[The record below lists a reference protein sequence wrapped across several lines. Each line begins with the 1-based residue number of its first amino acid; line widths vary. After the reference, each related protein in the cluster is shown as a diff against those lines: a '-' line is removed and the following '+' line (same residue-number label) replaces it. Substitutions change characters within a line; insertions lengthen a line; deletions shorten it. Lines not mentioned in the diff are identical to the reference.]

1 MGYKAAVQVLKQAD
15 VLKAKLCK
23 NCDLLTDSEI
33 WVNQQQLQ
41 TIYHQ
46 VLVLD
51 LEYALDKKV
60 EQDLWTLGFKNQIS
74 TLQELA
80 KDKKNPKRQDFQALL
95 SWCLEAASGFYLTL
109 LQELCTT
116 FDLDLPFRRTGTV
129 YGQFKTSYNNCDQV
143 TTPQSSSCLYICQYC
158 LVHLGDIARY
168 RNQRQQAENFY
179 KQAILVSPTSG
190 QPYNQLALLEA
201 SQGNK
206 LSTVF
211 HYIRAMA
218 VKNPFPASSTN
229 LSTTLTSAM
238 DKDDPITEV
247 QTKMSVNKLIR
258 LFLHIHGLLRTT
270 TDLDQ
275 AEIGVKSINATLTAF
290 VATQSFTSEKLSK
303 MIVINMYAL
312 WNITGTDMKIDELT
326 KDEKKASQLILDLIA
341 GSLSAFLLP
350 IYTLKNDE
358 TLLDY
363 HGLPAIKLIC
373 FWIEQSPEILCDSVF
388 TNRLQIWPSFCKLL
402 NNIQEHL
409 TEFKCESYKTIP
421 LAEDKEL
428 QGFLPLSE
436 SFKSLNF
443 KLDMQTDTPS
453 EKHIRAKRLVDFGVW
468 LTSYKVNNTNLII
481 SNTDS
486 NGTITFE
493 PGCIQPDPTDQL
505 LEMMKSVNVTEV
517 IEPKKPKA
525 VGEKRTGILKPQ
537 GSLERSREE
546 REQIQGAETL
556 DLSMNGGVSKTDPSK
571 MKRMKQNVALQ
582 SIFKKIEENKQ
593 VKFSEETTDKEVEK
607 VKIRQQVQHIQVQ
620 QQQAQQIQQQVQ
632 QERQQPPPPLKP
644 PITAAPIL
652 PQQQYRTQTFN
663 QNHPGLSTNLHQDF
677 FSPSVQP
684 LPKIPEMPQTQNLY
698 YQNSDLKNTLSSNTL
713 SKIPQTIQY
722 NVPARTPQSVS
733 MRMVPNI
740 PTQSTNQFNTM
751 QFRPGPWTNTDERSH
766 PPSSWWSNPPP
777 QIPHPQKDNFQQ
789 SSQQSQQQ
797 AQLNQASQRDSFLS
811 IPFATNLSF
820 GQSRA
825 PPMNVDYNQQ
835 SQNTGVFNMWGNTP
849 RTPQMGS
856 FGSVNQSMSMRQAM
870 LNEAKHMG
878 PIGTGGGSLNNSIPK
893 HPDNI
898 QHVSTPGYSLFDT
911 SWSPSLPIRQPD
923 NTPQRTITNSHHSLF
938 SGPSHSSLKQLLEQ
952 QNQYQ
957 KTD

>member
-23 NCDLLTDSEI
+23 SCDLLTDTEI

-60 EQDLWTLGFKNQIS
+60 EQELWTLGFKNQIS

-116 FDLDLPFRRTGTV
+116 FDLDLPFRRSGAI
-129 YGQFKTSYNNCDQV
+129 YGQFKSTYNNCEQV

-211 HYIRAMA
+211 HYIRAIA
-218 VKNPFPASSTN
+218 VKNPFPVSSTN

-238 DKDDPITEV
+238 DKDDPIIEI
-247 QTKMSVNKLIR
+247 QTKMSVSKLVR

-275 AEIGVKSINATLTAF
+275 AEIGVKSINATLTAL
-290 VATQSFTSEKLSK
+290 VATQSFTSDKLIK
-303 MIVINMYAL
+303 MVVINMYAL
-312 WNITGTDMKIDELT
+312 WNITGNDIMKVEEVT
-326 KDEKKASQLILDLIA
+326 KDERKACQLILDLIA

-358 TLLDY
+358 TLLEY
-363 HGLPAIKLIC
+363 YALPAIKLIC
-373 FWIEQSPEILCDSVF
+373 FWVEKSPEILNDAVF

-409 TEFKCESYKTIP
+409 KEFKCQAYETIP

-428 QGFLPLSE
+428 QGFLPLAE
-436 SFKSLNF
+436 PFKSLNF
-443 KLDMQTDTPS
+443 KSDAIQTESPS
-453 EKHIRAKRLVDFGVW
+453 EKHIRAKRLIDFGIW
-468 LTSYKVNNTNLII
+468 LTSYKVNNSNLII
-481 SNTDS
+481 SKNDL
-486 NGTITFE
+486 NGVLVFE

-505 LEMMKSVNVTEV
+505 LELMKSVNVTEI
-517 IEPKKPKA
+517 IEPKKQK
-525 VGEKRTGILKPQ
+525 EEDRYLKTTRITRTIKG
-537 GSLERSREE
+537 RT
-546 REQIQGAETL
+546 EQIQNVETL
-556 DLSMNGGVSKTDPSK
+556 DLSTNGVVSKTDPTK
-571 MKRMKQNVALQ
+571 MKRVKQNVALQ

-593 VKFSEETTDKEVEK
+593 VKFSEETTDKEAEK
-607 VKIRQQVQHIQVQ
+607 AKLRQQQQVQVQ
-620 QQQAQQIQQQVQ
+620 QQTQQQIQQVQ
-632 QERQQPPPPLKP
+632 QQPPPPLKP
-644 PITAAPIL
+644 PITATPIL

-663 QNHPGLSTNLHQDF
+663 QNHPGLSTNIHQDF
-677 FSPSVQP
+677 YSPSVQS
-684 LPKIPEMPQTQNLY
+684 LPKIGELPPAQNLY
-698 YQNSDLKNTLSSNTL
+698 FQNSDLKNTLANTL
-713 SKIPQTIQY
+713 SKIPQTMQY
-722 NVPARTPQSVS
+722 TVPPPAPQSVS
-733 MRMVPNI
+733 MRMVPNM
-740 PTQSTNQFNTM
+740 PTQTANQFNSM
-751 QFRPGPWTNTDERSH
+751 PFRAGPWTNAADDR
-766 PPSSWWSNPPP
+766 
-777 QIPHPQKDNFQQ
+777 KDNFQQ
-789 SSQQSQQQ
+789 PPQQTQQQ
-797 AQLNQASQRDSFLS
+797 TQHNQPPQHDNFLNM
-811 IPFATNLSF
+811 PFASNLF
-820 GQSRA
+820 GQNRA
-825 PPMNVDYNQQ
+825 PPMNVDYNQA
-835 SQNTGVFNMWGNTP
+835 SQNAGVFNMWGNTP
-849 RTPQMGS
+849 RGPQMGS
-856 FGSVNQSMSMRQAM
+856 FGSVNQNMSMRQAM

-878 PIGTGGGSLNNSIPK
+878 PIGTASGTISNNMPK

-898 QHVSTPGYSLFDT
+898 QHTTTPGYSLFDT
-911 SWSPSLPIRQPD
+911 NWHPSLPIRQAD
-923 NTPQRTITNSHHSLF
+923 NTTQRSVASPHHSLF

-957 KTD
+957 KNDK